1 MCTSTDALFQAESKS
16 ASDNLPNLPDAMPDI
31 LPDALPDRLL
41 PDELPY
47 GIRYDLLAELS
58 DNQPEERPHDLSRE
72 LSVDLTRELPKDIS
86 DDQLV
91 VQELNNVS
99 ILRTHFEHQ
108 LKLSE
113 PLARKLSQFKKF
125 LFAHAFDIPL
135 DANGKLRRRDCLTSL
150 NEPFFVHFFKDKR
163 REHQLES
170 KQVKE
175 GEEPFEVVPLFG
187 YNTPHAVHTAII
199 NWLTF
204 HPLKNPR
211 KKEYIFITEQEF
223 FIDLAGKDAFVKCR
237 VSDIHHLA
245 CKNNFPL
252 SIDEPSI
259 PDDPVV
265 ESYYMLGDSKTR
277 AENSIQVTILETFP
291 LTLQDK
297 LKLVAYH
304 HGDIPRNLNGELNFI
319 KFWELTPFLEEVNT
333 LMETL
338 PAAFNLLSQRHHD
351 LEDQILRNHLK
362 VTDGLDCFQEHFWPF
377 GHVGNVE
384 PFGNVG
390 HTGNA
395 GHAGKAGNAGTIG
408 FLDPLLKPIEPKEPT
423 LESLV
428 PDHTIPFCVLQ
439 AFSEQMSLQTS
450 EQMSHLMFE
459 CLFSVYRASNANP
472 TKSLN
477 SIEISPF
484 SPKTLMFSGYPKNGS
499 NQYKNGL
506 THHKN
511 GLNQHQNGNEKH
523 GVKGVRKHKNGIPKS
538 TIYLA

>member
-16 ASDNLPNLPDAMPDI
+16 ASDNLPNLPDA
-31 LPDALPDRLL
+31 LPDRLL
-41 PDELPY
+41 PDGLPN
-47 GIRYDLLAELS
+47 GLRYDLLAELS
-58 DNQPEERPHDLSRE
+58 DNLPKEQSHDLSRE

-99 ILRTHFEHQ
+99 MLRTHFEHQ

-113 PLARKLSQFKKF
+113 PLARKLNQFKKF

-163 REHQLES
+163 REYQLES

-187 YNTPHAVHTAII
+187 YNTPHAVHTAMI

-338 PAAFNLLSQRHHD
+338 PAAFNLLNQRHHD

-362 VTDGLDCFQEHFWPF
+362 VTDGLDCF
-377 GHVGNVE
+377 
-384 PFGNVG
+384 
-390 HTGNA
+390 
-395 GHAGKAGNAGTIG
+395 
-408 FLDPLLKPIEPKEPT
+408 
-423 LESLV
+423 
-428 PDHTIPFCVLQ
+428 LQ